1 MVTPRPLLNRP
12 LQMRLFLRFPL
23 KGARAIGLFSKAELF
38 GMRAQ
43 FGRCAH
49 VSPGRRYPI
58 AADVRGS
65 DCGS

>member
-49 VSPGRRYPI
+49 VSPGRR
-58 AADVRGS
+58 
-65 DCGS
+65 